1 MSMKTWKWPV
11 FPEVSPSGAT
21 ILIPLTTR
29 AMVAVSPETTVA
41 VGADESCRVG
51 DAVVLA
57 EAEAVG
63 DAEEPEVCV
72 DLLQAVLVKMTVTH
86 SAPRM
91 IARFKSPPF
100 VRLGGNSRLWEGSV
114 SS

>member
-1 MSMKTWKWPV
+1 MKTWKWPV
-11 FPEVSPSGAT
+11 LPEVSPSGAT
-21 ILIPLTTR
+21 ILIPLVTR
-29 AMVAVSPETTVA
+29 AMVAVLPETTVA

-51 DAVVLA
+51 DAVALA

-72 DLLQAVLVKMTVTH
+72 DLQAVLVKMTVMH
-86 SAPRM
+86 SAPRT

-100 VRLGGNSRLWEGSV
+100 VRLGRNSR
-114 SS
+114 